1 MPETS
6 SLTDQVYSAIKNDIL
21 TCRLDP
27 GSRIA
32 QSQLVRRYAFG
43 ITPIREALK
52 RLEQEGYV
60 QSIPR
65 FGYLIAPITVQDV
78 EDLYDLRLI
87 LEQSAIR
94 LAIQRASTE
103 QAEQIRQSANFT
115 YTFKDSASYL
125 RFLEH
130 NNHFHVGIALTSGNR
145 KLAQLLAD
153 VLNEMTRIFNLG
165 LDLRDSAEEMRGEHI
180 ALAEAI
186 AARDIP
192 RAEDV
197 VRDQIQLSRQRVL
210 EMLVQR
216 LAQERMGAVNLAP
229 LNAAGAGLRKDPQKS
244 TDQEKQP
251 Q

>member
-94 LAIQRASTE
+94 LAIQRASAE

>member
-6 SLTDQVYSAIKNDIL
+6 SLTDQVYTAIKNDIL
-21 TCRLDP
+21 TCQLDP

-43 ITPIREALK
+43 VTPIREALK

-94 LAIQRASTE
+94 LAIQRASAE
-103 QAEQIRQSANFT
+103 QVEQIRQSANFT
-115 YTFKDSASYL
+115 YTFKDSATYL

-165 LDLRDSAEEMRGEHI
+165 LDLRDSADEMRGEHI

-192 RAEDV
+192 RAEEV
-197 VRDQIQLSRQRVL
+197 VRDQILLSRQRVL
-210 EMLVQR
+210 EMLIQR
-216 LAQERMGAVNLAP
+216 IAQERMGAVNLAP
-229 LNAAGAGLRKDPQKS
+229 LNAARTGLENHPQ
-244 TDQEKQP
+244 
-251 Q
+251 

>member
-43 ITPIREALK
+43 VTPIREALK

-65 FGYLIAPITVQDV
+65 FGYLIAPITIQDV

-94 LAIQRASTE
+94 LAIQRASPE
-103 QAEQIRQSANFT
+103 QVEHIRRSANFT

-165 LDLRDSAEEMRGEHI
+165 LDLRDSAEEMRAEHI

-192 RAEDV
+192 RAEEV
-197 VRDQIQLSRQRVL
+197 VRDQILLSRQRVL

-216 LAQERMGAVNLAP
+216 IAKERMGAVNLAP
-229 LNAAGAGLRKDPQKS
+229 LNAAGAGLENHPQQS
-244 TDQEKQP
+244 THQEKQP

>member
-94 LAIQRASTE
+94 LAIQRASAE

-192 RAEDV
+192 RAEEV

-216 LAQERMGAVNLAP
+216 IAQERMGAVNLAP